1 MPPASHGLLGRLQ
14 RANDDASRRFG
25 PNTAEVEAFIQ
36 AVARFSPWQW
46 RQVLAARG
54 LVASVTKED
63 PGREPHSVIS
73 IQEAIRSTDG
83 SMPQPMARAGERLLE
98 SLDKR
103 GDEKVVAA
111 WQAASALVT
120 RHQLSALKFAA
131 HYAAFAALIP
141 VTAIDA
147 LDGSS
152 QRFVLAVE
160 TLSAQQCALLAKPW
174 RMDHEASRALQT
186 AVGKSR
192 FLKIE
197 EAVAL
202 AAMRSVPTHLQ
213 GDAGWAAVRT
223 AVHGG
228 RVLGRRGEL
237 TEDEIAVLWSPL
249 QAAIPLESL
258 QGGAKDPGAR
268 TRVRA
273 AVTTAIKAMKAPRAA
288 TTSPAKAVGP
298 FGPNG
303 AEVTA
308 FVKGV
313 VELTAIQWL
322 RVLDRRQLVASVT
335 REGSAEPASVVRAI
349 LAAISGTRSL
359 DIGTRCRAFAAVER
373 ASFAVEAKARPGI
386 EPALQYY
393 APFESRLPLADVRS
407 ASFARRL
414 GDLSDGDWTQVASL
428 VATVSED
435 AIAPLVNAGTSL
447 IDFLRERTDDEA
459 VATWHAL
466 SALVRRH
473 HLTPIKFAASY
484 APFASAVPITNSRG
498 RGAMVVRYVSA
509 IGRLGGSQCELLARP
524 WQMTDDIS
532 NALSRAM
539 ANGVA
544 RPSEE
549 AAALAAMV
557 TVPMR
562 LTGSPGWA
570 AVKTAAFGGRVIGSR
585 ARLTSAQLEALWKPI
600 EGAIPLASLGT
611 PAKPRR

>member
-1 MPPASHGLLGRLQ
+1 M
-14 RANDDASRRFG
+14 
-25 PNTAEVEAFIQ
+25 EVDAFIQ
-36 AVARFSPWQW
+36 TVAHFSPWQW
-46 RQVLAARG
+46 RQVLAARR

-63 PGREPHSVIS
+63 LGREPHSVSS
-73 IQEAIRSTDG
+73 IQEAIRKTDG
-83 SMPQPMARAGERLLE
+83 SMPEPMARAGERLLE

-111 WQAASALVT
+111 WQGASALVM

-141 VTAIDA
+141 VAAIDA
-147 LDGSS
+147 LDPPS

-160 TLSAQQCALLAKPW
+160 TLSAHQCNLLAKPW
-174 RMDHEASRALQT
+174 RIDHEASRALQT
-186 AVGKSR
+186 AVAKSR
-192 FLKIE
+192 FLKTE
-197 EAVAL
+197 EAAAL
-202 AAMRSVPTHLQ
+202 AALRAVPPHLQ

-223 AVHGG
+223 VVHGG
-228 RVLGRRGEL
+228 RVLGRLGEL
-237 TEDEIAVLWSPL
+237 TKDEVALLWSPL
-249 QAAIPLESL
+249 QDAIPLESL
-258 QGGAKDPGAR
+258 QEGAKDVGAR
-268 TRVRA
+268 TRVRT
-273 AVTTAIKAMKAPRAA
+273 AVTRAIKTMKAPRAA
-288 TTSPAKAVGP
+288 TPSPAKASAP
-298 FGPNG
+298 FGPNSV
-303 AEVTA
+303 EVTA

-313 VELTAIQWL
+313 VELTPIQWL

-349 LAAISGTRSL
+349 LAAIAGTRSL
-359 DIGTRCRAFAAVER
+359 DLGTRCRAFAAVER

-393 APFESRLPLADVRS
+393 APFESLLPLADVGPE
-407 ASFARRL
+407 SFARRL
-414 GDLSDGDWTQVASL
+414 GDLSGNNWTQVASS
-428 VATVSED
+428 VPTVSED
-435 AIAPLVNAGTSL
+435 AIGPLVNAGSPL

-466 SALVRRH
+466 SAVVRRH

-484 APFASAVPITNSRG
+484 APFASAIPTANARG
-498 RGAMVVRYVSA
+498 RGAMVVRYVTA
-509 IGRLGGSQCELLARP
+509 IGRLGSAQCELLARP

-539 ANGVA
+539 ANGIA

-570 AVKTAAFGGRVIGSR
+570 AVKTAAFGGRVIASR

-600 EGAIPLASLGT
+600 EPAIPLASLAT